1 MLKSQ
6 LFTAT
11 KIFEDSFRWIFSH
24 INGGDPELYE
34 REYNADKIDAIG
46 SAIDNIMRFNAMFN
60 AGTMTLSELPEGS
73 IDLTLGGN
81 KQAVV
86 ENWKRILYGNDKTP
100 PLYKRIA
107 ELQTNLKNNK
117 KKWDYFDLI
126 DQKTGKVYNELLD
139 ILVP

>member
-1 MLKSQ
+1 VDKKAAQREAIRRYFEDSYLDDKFTKATSLIKNMLKTQ

-11 KIFEDSFRWIFSH
+11 DAFEDTFRWIFSH

-34 REYNADKIDAIG
+34 REYSADKIDAIG

-81 KQAVV
+81 KKAVI
-86 ENWKRILYGNDKTP
+86 ENWKRILYGDDKT
-100 PLYKRIA
+100 
-107 ELQTNLKNNK
+107 
-117 KKWDYFDLI
+117 
-126 DQKTGKVYNELLD
+126 
-139 ILVP
+139 